1 MINSKQRERFQRALD
16 KTITLDERIRTGI
29 GMQKEKTTHA
39 VLKNYLDPDVS
50 HQEIPVG
57 NFIADIKCADVITEI
72 QTRQFGYMREKLSFF
87 LPLYQVNIVH
97 PIIYDKY
104 ITWIDADT
112 GKPIRRNHSTRR
124 GCFYQAFDELYA
136 IRPFLKNPHLKITL
150 LLINAE
156 EYRIADGWSRDKKR
170 GSHRF
175 DTLPTQLVDECILSR
190 PEDYRI
196 FLPEDLP
203 QQFTSHDLAES
214 VGRRSLSYSKILLI
228 LTELGVTK
236 RIGRKGRAYLYQTA
250 ENESPLNNH
259 TPT

>member
-1 MINSKQRERFQRALD
+1 MITKEQKERFQRALD
-16 KTITLDERIRTGI
+16 KTITLDERTRTGI

-39 VLKNYLDPDVS
+39 VLKNYLDPDIS

-57 NFIADIKCADVITEI
+57 NFIADIKCADIITEI
-72 QTRQFGYMREKLSFF
+72 QTQQFGYMREKLSFF
-87 LPLYQVNIVH
+87 LSSYRVNIVH

-112 GKPIRRNHSTRR
+112 GRPVRRNHSTHR

-136 IRPFLKNPHLKITL
+136 IRPFLKDPHLQITL

-175 DTLPTQLVDECILSR
+175 DTLPTQLVDQCVLNC
-190 PEDYRI
+190 PQDYHV
-196 FLPEDLP
+196 FLPADLP
-203 QQFTSHDLAES
+203 HPFTSGDLAAA
-214 VGRRSLSYSKILLI
+214 VGKRSLSYSEILLI

-236 RIGRKGRAYLYQTA
+236 RIGKKGRSYLYEIA
-250 ENESPLNNH
+250 EDKAGCEDRI
-259 TPT
+259 